1 MTGVQESRGQ
11 SLTTKALDESR
22 EVETAQ
28 TGRSTKESD
37 ELVEGDFTKQVTKD
51 RFEEKKAGEDDED
64 EGSGK
69 KPRA

>member
-28 TGRSTKESD
+28 TGGSTKELD
-37 ELVEGDFTKQVTKD
+37 KLVERDLTKQVT
-51 RFEEKKAGEDDED
+51 
-64 EGSGK
+64 
-69 KPRA
+69 